1 VIARMVEIG
10 RLWHKVSVMSEK
22 QQTPSWLLISVLF
35 SSVPLSPAL
44 SMTLHEAAWN
54 LLRTDGGVG
63 DIAGDLVSG
72 KVKNLKREF
81 VLGTLIGPGF
91 EAEVDTDKGSGLV
104 RFLLTRQGIEAMKE
118 REALDARLRQTP
130 PRYLN

>member
-1 VIARMVEIG
+1 
-10 RLWHKVSVMSEK
+10 MSEK

-81 VLGTLIGPGF
+81 VLGTLAGPGF

-104 RFLLTRQGIEAMKE
+104 RFLLTRQGIEAMKA
-118 REALDARLRQTP
+118 REAMDAQLRHA